1 MITQPDCSILI
12 TTITATDIFFSG
24 ESGLIMLVIMILIA
38 FAIFHVGN
46 IRSSVGLVMM
56 VVTMMMLVIMMMI
69 GLMIE
74 QRTSVETSRNCAC
87 QDFHNCSP
95 VVILVMAMM
104 IHMYYLL

>member
-1 MITQPDCSILI
+1 
-12 TTITATDIFFSG
+12 
-24 ESGLIMLVIMILIA
+24 MLVIMILIA

-46 IRSSVGLVMM
+46 ITSSVDLVMV

-87 QDFHNCSP
+87 QDFHNCPP
-95 VVILVMAMM
+95 VVILVMPMM
-104 IHMYYLL
+104 IHTTYD